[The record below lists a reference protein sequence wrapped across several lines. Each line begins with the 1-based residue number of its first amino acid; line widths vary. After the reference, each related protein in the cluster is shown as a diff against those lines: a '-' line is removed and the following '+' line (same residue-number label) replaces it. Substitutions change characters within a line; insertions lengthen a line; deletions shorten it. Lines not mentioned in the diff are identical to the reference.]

1 MGLNYSDLFIA
12 LYVNSNLASTVNLI
26 SVIFLNYKVIF
37 FKKIFY
43 LGVTVTNG
51 NEQLEGKLQSLQPY
65 SKELKTKRKKIYD
78 ELGNFR
84 AKKNTKTVTFRRF
97 DFCGGYNK

>member
-1 MGLNYSDLFIA
+1 MN
-12 LYVNSNLASTVNLI
+12 NW
-26 SVIFLNYKVIF
+26 K
-37 FKKIFY
+37 
-43 LGVTVTNG
+43 
-51 NEQLEGKLQSLQPY
+51 GKLQSLQPY
-65 SKELKTKRKKIYD
+65 SKELTTKRKKIYD